1 MIFPEFHELKPKV
14 NGTVEAHR
22 DEMKFEDETETQ
34 SKCGLLK
41 WRPKFIQKFND
52 PRCFVVLIC
61 FTLLFMQSSGTYL
74 ILMENHVS
82 EELMLTNAEYQLISS
97 LSSLGSIPV
106 FFLVPLVYFL
116 PKDTLWITSA
126 IVISACGHFV
136 TALPGITWKD
146 TNPETAYKV
155 MMFGYFIYG
164 LGSTTFTYLSLHYID
179 VNSDK
184 KASPIYIGITLAAT
198 VFSAVFAA
206 GLAAIAKNGMKP
218 KEEADS
224 PMDKPWWSGLVAAGL
239 GQLLFAPFI
248 ALFPSTPKLS
258 KEKGPSTNR
267 KLGDDED
274 EKLDLKSALIT
285 YGRSLKRV
293 LTSPIFVLALIS
305 YIFTVAA
312 TVGFRSSL
320 MPLWE
325 YVYHQ
330 DHNDS
335 IVSVFYG
342 ALILLSS
349 MTLVGAAWVIT
360 TWEIQVS

>member
-1 MIFPEFHELKPKV
+1 MKE
-14 NGTVEAHR
+14 
-22 DEMKFEDETETQ
+22 KFEDETETQ

-61 FTLLFMQSSGTYL
+61 FTLLFMQSSSTYL
-74 ILMENHVS
+74 ILMENHIS
-82 EELMLTNAEYQLISS
+82 EELMLTNAEYQMISS
-97 LSSLGSIPV
+97 LSSLGAIPV

-116 PKDTLWITSA
+116 PKDTLWITA
-126 IVISACGHFV
+126 AGVLSACGHFV
-136 TALPGITWKD
+136 TALPGMTWKDD

-206 GLAAIAKNGMKP
+206 GLAAIAKNGFEP

-224 PMDKPWWSGLVAAGL
+224 PLEKPWWSGLVAASL

-248 ALFPSTPKLS
+248 VLFPSTPKLS
-258 KEKGPSTNR
+258 KEEDNSFDK
-267 KLGDDED
+267 KLEREED

-285 YGRSLKRV
+285 YGGSLMRV

-305 YIFTVAA
+305 YIFT
-312 TVGFRSSL
+312 TG
-320 MPLWE
+320 
-325 YVYHQ
+325 
-330 DHNDS
+330 
-335 IVSVFYG
+335 
-342 ALILLSS
+342 
-349 MTLVGAAWVIT
+349 
-360 TWEIQVS
+360 

>member
-1 MIFPEFHELKPKV
+1 MKE
-14 NGTVEAHR
+14 
-22 DEMKFEDETETQ
+22 KFEDETETQ
-34 SKCGLLK
+34 SKCGLFK

-74 ILMENHVS
+74 ILMENHIS
-82 EELMLTNAEYQLISS
+82 EELMLTNAEYQMISS

-126 IVISACGHFV
+126 IVFSASGHFV
-136 TALPGITWKD
+136 TALPGITWKN

-224 PMDKPWWSGLVAAGL
+224 PMDKPWWSGLVAAAL

-258 KEKGPSTNR
+258 EEKGHTTNR

-274 EKLDLKSALIT
+274 EKPDLKLALTT
-285 YGRSLKRV
+285 YGRSLERV

-325 YVYHQ
+325 HVYHQ

-342 ALILLSS
+342 ALILLST

-360 TWEIQVS
+360 TWEIQVIVTIARSFISL